1 MPFSSLWG
9 HWKRLQNE
17 VMNRAINLTCLM
29 SLTALTF
36 NVAAQDGA
44 PQRVLPLW
52 EIGVGGFTGSQQAY
66 PGADQQTTRTLVL
79 PYAIYRGRV
88 LRSDSGSV
96 GLRAVRTPRFE
107 FDLGL
112 AGSLGSNSSRIDAR
126 RGMVDLGTLIEVGP
140 RIRWALSDP
149 APTDGSGR
157 WRLDLPLR
165 AVFDISDGFANRGIA
180 FEPRVTYETRLQGW
194 GWSVSGGAIV
204 GSRKLADT
212 FYGVAP
218 QFATA
223 DRPAYTARS
232 GLIAWRASTSVS
244 RSIMPGLRGF
254 ATLRMD
260 TVAGAANED
269 SPLVRQRNGWSAG
282 LGLAYTFK
290 TSTRPAVD

>member
-1 MPFSSLWG
+1 
-9 HWKRLQNE
+9 
-17 VMNRAINLTCLM
+17 MNKTKLFAGMAWVCCAWLPLHAT
-29 SLTALTF
+29 
-36 NVAAQDGA
+36 AQDGP

-52 EIGVGGFTGSQQAY
+52 EIGVGGVTGSQQAY
-66 PGADQQTTRTLVL
+66 PGSDQQTTRTLVL
-79 PYAIYRGRV
+79 PYAIYRGQV
-88 LRSDSGSV
+88 LRTDNGSV

-112 AGSLGSNSSRIDAR
+112 AGSLGSSSARIDAR
-126 RGMVDLGTLIEVGP
+126 RGMPDLGTLIEAGP
-140 RIRWALSDP
+140 RVRWALTDP

-165 AVFDISDGFANRGIA
+165 AVFDISDGFANRGVA
-180 FEPRVTYETRLQGW
+180 FEPRVTYETQIQGW
-194 GWSVSGGAIV
+194 GWSISGGAIV

-212 FYGVAP
+212 FYGVAAP
-218 QFATA
+218 FATA

-244 RSIMPGLRGF
+244 RGLMPGLRGF

-269 SPLVRQRNGWSAG
+269 SPLVRQRHGWSAG
-282 LGLAYTFK
+282 LGLAYTWK